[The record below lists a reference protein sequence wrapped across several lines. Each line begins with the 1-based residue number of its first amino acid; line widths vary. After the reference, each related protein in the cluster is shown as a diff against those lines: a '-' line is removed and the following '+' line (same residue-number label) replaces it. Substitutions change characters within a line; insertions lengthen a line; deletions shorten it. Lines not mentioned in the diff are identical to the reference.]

1 MFVARAALGASLLP
15 SFPRHSTMP
24 ITGFCLLSAAEV
36 CGLLFMSVGPA
47 RPFIFLRYPP
57 LAVHV
62 CALIYYLSE
71 DDIPVMVDVFGREL
85 HPLRYVLWIISV
97 SQMSLSI
104 YYVVASILAKRAAGM
119 IPTSAKRKEELH
131 ALIVRTLYSVLACFG
146 FGFLASWINLCGPS
160 PSFDA
165 VGPAC
170 VASPL
175 RMLPNAL
182 GFALS
187 CAAFYHMLG
196 ARRVAHEAETSPSRH
211 SGRPTV
217 PPRPVGV
224 VVVWH
229 IFVVWLMAASWVDG
243 RRSATSTCS
252 RPDRWFCCSLSV
264 TPTSEMAV
272 AHISRGAQSH
282 APEGTGR
289 QAYIHTIFIF
299 CFYRDEIDDRH
310 TPRESVR
317 GAGGKKKE

>member
-187 CAAFYHMLG
+187 CAAFYHMLWALG
-196 ARRVAHEAETSPSRH
+196 VLLIEAETSPLLVH
-211 SGRPTV
+211 SG
-217 PPRPVGV
+217 VGRQFRLVRWAV

-229 IFVVWLMAASWVDG
+229 IFPLVWLVAALGWVDG
-243 RRSATSTCS
+243 PTERNLYVLGDLTAKFLLLFVYST
-252 RPDRWFCCSLSV
+252 
-264 TPTSEMAV
+264 TISE
-272 AHISRGAQSH
+272 
-282 APEGTGR
+282 
-289 QAYIHTIFIF
+289 
-299 CFYRDEIDDRH
+299 
-310 TPRESVR
+310 
-317 GAGGKKKE
+317 